1 MSAGIACAHVCSKIW
16 RLSARPPTGKLAPQ
30 QSAHGVPTAVVP
42 SSAVGS
48 SHATSKLTVVKTSR
62 SRAATATAPS
72 AGKVIFPLDKQLALL
87 PGLFTPLLQNHL
99 AHLGTWMPFAKAATL
114 LECFTHTHLSEA
126 SVQRYTE
133 SVGLAYEA
141 VQLAEVE
148 RIERDWPE
156 VEEGPAKLLVS
167 ADGAMVP
174 LLGGEWSEVK
184 TVVVSEVGEV
194 SEADGTSAVWTHNH
208 SYFSRLCDALTFQ
221 RLSLGELTRRC
232 LEKASQIAAVNDGA
246 EWIQGFV
253 DYHCP
258 EAVRILDFAHAAER
272 ICQIG
277 DVVLGEG
284 SAATLRWREEHLH
297 ALKHRGASDLL
308 ASLRTF
314 AASHLSVPQVEENL
328 AYLEK
333 RIAQM
338 QYPFFQAALWPIGSG
353 VVESGN
359 KLVVEARLK
368 GAGMHWS
375 RASVN
380 PMLSLRNAVCNDR
393 WEEAWQQSAQ
403 HIERRGRRWRPK
415 VPRNQ
420 AQEEQ
425 HDSAAPRSLEE
436 PTSTEPESSSRPAA
450 SHPWKRPFS
459 PARAQAMYAQRR
471 ART

>member
-1 MSAGIACAHVCSKIW
+1 
-16 RLSARPPTGKLAPQ
+16 
-30 QSAHGVPTAVVP
+30 
-42 SSAVGS
+42 
-48 SHATSKLTVVKTSR
+48 
-62 SRAATATAPS
+62 
-72 AGKVIFPLDKQLALL
+72 
-87 PGLFTPLLQNHL
+87 
-99 AHLGTWMPFAKAATL
+99 MPFAKAATL
-114 LECFTHTHLSEA
+114 LECFTQTHLSEA

-156 VEEGPAKLLVS
+156 VPEGAAKLLVS

-174 LLGGEWSEVK
+174 LVGGEWSEVK

-194 SEADGTSAVWTHNH
+194 IEADGKSAVWTHQH
-208 SYFSRLCDALTFQ
+208 SYFSRLSDAQTFQ
-221 RLSLGELTRRC
+221 RLSLGEITRRC

-284 SAATLRWREEHLH
+284 SGATLRWREEQLH
-297 ALKHRGASDLL
+297 ELKHKGGSDLL

-314 AASHLSVPQVEENL
+314 AADHLKVPLVAENL

-333 RIAQM
+333 RLELM
-338 QYPFFQAALWPIGSG
+338 QYPSFQEAGWPIGSG

-368 GAGMHWS
+368 GAGMHWA

-380 PMLSLRNAVCNDR
+380 PLLSLRNAVCNDR
-393 WEEAWQQSAQ
+393 WEEAWQQSSE
-403 HIERRGRRWRPK
+403 HIRRAGRKHRVITPKRTAAPGDTPAKPKVRAPVSSSPVERPK
-415 VPRNQ
+415 QAKPAANHPWRRYRVTQ
-420 AQEEQ
+420 AQKDQ
-425 HDSAAPRSLEE
+425 AE
-436 PTSTEPESSSRPAA
+436 P
-450 SHPWKRPFS
+450 H
-459 PARAQAMYAQRR
+459 